1 MGDFIA
7 SVSNIEN
14 SSWLDSAG
22 PSQLELVVLNWFKGW
37 IGYPAGAAGVLVS
50 GGSAAN
56 MTALAC
62 AREALLGAMSEQMVA
77 YVSDQAHSSM
87 ARPRCGPPIGT
98 WPTGGW
104 TTWPRTRV
112 GVKSRNLSA
121 CKPECL
127 YSLVTLNCVFSLCGS
142 SGHPK

>member
-1 MGDFIA
+1 M
-7 SVSNIEN
+7 
-14 SSWLDSAG
+14 LD
-22 PSQLELVVLNWFKGW
+22 WFKEW
-37 IGYPAGAAGVLVS
+37 TRYPAKAEGVLVS
-50 GGSAAN
+50 GGSVAS

-62 AREALLGAMSEQMVA
+62 AREALLGAMPEQMVA

-98 WPTGGW
+98 WPTSGGG

-112 GVKSRNLSA
+112 GVRSRNLSA